1 MLNIARTLALAAVAC
16 TGPVFANPLA
26 WASGNDLIGAPAQAT
41 TAHEDTLLDVAKR
54 TGLGYDEIR
63 WANPDID
70 PWLPGAGVVVRLP
83 VQYLL
88 PQGPRQG
95 IVLNLPEMRLY
106 HYVGNQVWT
115 FPVGIG
121 RMDWRTPLGTTRVVE
136 KKARPAW
143 YPPESIIREHAE
155 RGDQLPRIV
164 PPGPDNPLGL
174 YALKLGLPGY
184 LIHGTNKAFGIGMR
198 VTHGCLRLYPEDI
211 ERLFGVVSVGT
222 PVTLVN
228 QPAKVGRADGVVYLE
243 VHPPLDEDRERFHD
257 GAGEVSRQLA
267 ALGVSAAEV
276 DWSLIRAELAR
287 PSGMPLPVSRGSMT
301 AAAQPARGVGVP

>member
-1 MLNIARTLALAAVAC
+1 MLNIARTLALLAVAC
-16 TGPVFANPLA
+16 TCPVFANPVA
-26 WASGNDLIGAPAQAT
+26 WSPGSDLVGAPAQAT
-41 TAHEDTLLDVAKR
+41 TAQEDTLLDVARR
-54 TGLGYDEIR
+54 TGLGYEEIR
-63 WANPDID
+63 WANPEID
-70 PWLPGAGVVVRLP
+70 PWLPGAGTVVRLP

-106 HYVGNQVWT
+106 HYVGDQVWT

-121 RMDWRTPLGTTRVVE
+121 RMDWRTPLGTTRVIE
-136 KKARPAW
+136 KKAGPAW

-155 RGDQLPRIV
+155 RGDYLPKMV

-174 YALKLGLPGY
+174 HALRLALPGY

-228 QPAKVGRADGVVYLE
+228 QPAKVGRSDGVVYLE

-267 ALGVSAAEV
+267 TLGVSAAEV

-287 PSGMPLPVSRGSMT
+287 PSGMPLPVSRVSVT
-301 AAAQPARGVGVP
+301 AAAAPVRTVSAR